1 MKKQLFSILAFLIT
15 AQIANAQGG
24 DPADGDAILP
34 VVWKSFT
41 GRAQQRNIVLNW
53 ETATERNA
61 KEFAVQ
67 HSVNGSKWDSLG
79 VVTASGNTSTAKSYN
94 FTHSTAPGGTNHYR
108 LLQRDL
114 DGKSAFSKTVSVK
127 LNNTA
132 GLTILGNP
140 VEQGVLRIRLEQ
152 SALLTLHDQTGRML
166 HQSTQQSGI
175 QSIDVSRFPKGYYTL
190 KVAEAVERILIR

>member
-1 MKKQLFSILAFLIT
+1 MKKQLFSILILLLTVHIV
-15 AQIANAQGG
+15 NAQGG
-24 DPADGDAILP
+24 DPADGDATLP

-41 GRAQQRNIVLNW
+41 GRARQRNIVLNW

-61 KEFAVQ
+61 KEFTVQ
-67 HSVNGSKWDSLG
+67 HSVNGSKWDSIG
-79 VVTASGNTSTAKSYN
+79 VVTASGNTATARAYN
-94 FTHSTAPGGTNHYR
+94 FTHGKAEAGTNHYR

-114 DGKSAFSKTVSVK
+114 DGKSAFSKTISVK

-152 SALLTLHDQTGRML
+152 SAQIFLHDQSGRMV
-166 HQSTQQSGI
+166 HQSTRQPGT

-190 KVAEAVERILIR
+190 KVADTVERILLR

>member
-1 MKKQLFSILAFLIT
+1 MIKQLFSILVLLQTVQLAH
-15 AQIANAQGG
+15 AQ
-24 DPADGDAILP
+24 DPADGDGTLLP

-41 GRAQQRNIVLNW
+41 GKTQQRNIVLTW

-67 HSVNGSKWDSLG
+67 HSANGTKWDSIG
-79 VVTASGNTSTAKSYN
+79 VVIASGNTSTARAYT
-94 FTHSTAPGGTNHYR
+94 FTHGKAANGSNHYR

-114 DGKSAFSKTVSVK
+114 DGKSAFSKTISVK
-127 LNNTA
+127 LTNAA

-152 SALLTLHDQTGRML
+152 SAQITLYDPTGRQV
-166 HQSTQQSGI
+166 HQSTQQAGM
-175 QSIDVSRFPKGYYTL
+175 QNIDVSRFPKGYYTL
-190 KVAEAVERILIR
+190 KAADMVERILIR

>member
-41 GRAQQRNIVLNW
+41 GKARQRNIVLNW

-67 HSVNGSKWDSLG
+67 HSVNGVKWDSIG
-79 VVTASGNTSTAKSYN
+79 VVTASGNTSTTRAYN
-94 FTHSTAPGGTNHYR
+94 FTHGKAEAGSNYYR

-114 DGKSAFSKTVSVK
+114 DGKSAFSKTINVK
-127 LNNTA
+127 LNNTV

-152 SALLTLHDQTGRML
+152 SAQISLHDQTGRL
-166 HQSTQQSGI
+166 VYQSTRQPGT

-190 KVAEAVERILIR
+190 KVADTVERILVR

>member
-1 MKKQLFSILAFLIT
+1 MKKQLFSILVLIL
-15 AQIANAQGG
+15 IANFTNAQGG

-41 GRAQQRNIVLNW
+41 GKARQRSIVLNW

-61 KEFAVQ
+61 KEFSVQ
-67 HSVNGSKWDSLG
+67 HSVNGSKWDSIG
-79 VVTASGNTSTAKSYN
+79 VVTASGNTSTSRAYN
-94 FTHSTAPGGTNHYR
+94 FTHSTAPVGTNHYR

-127 LNNTA
+127 LNNMA

-152 SALLTLHDQTGRML
+152 PALVTLQDPSGRRVYSVRQTAGL
-166 HQSTQQSGI
+166 QT
-175 QSIDVSRFPKGYYTL
+175 IDVSRLSKGYYL
-190 KVAEAVERILIR
+190 LEVAGTVERVWIR

>member
-1 MKKQLFSILAFLIT
+1 MKKQLFSILVLILI
-15 AQIANAQGG
+15 ANFANAQ
-24 DPADGDAILP
+24 DPADGDAVLP

-41 GRAQQRNIVLNW
+41 GKARQRNIVLNW

-79 VVTASGNTSTAKSYN
+79 VVTASGNTSTARAYG
-94 FTHSTAPGGTNHYR
+94 FTHNTAPSGSNHYR

-114 DGKSAFSKTVSVK
+114 DGKSAFSKTISVT
-127 LNNTA
+127 LTNTA

-140 VEQGVLRIRLEQ
+140 VDQGILRIRLEQ
-152 SALLTLHDQTGRML
+152 SAQIYLHDQTGRLVFQASKAKGL
-166 HQSTQQSGI
+166 HNV
-175 QSIDVSRFPKGYYTL
+175 DVSHLPNGYYLL
-190 KVAEAVERILIR
+190 KAADAVERLLIR

>member
-1 MKKQLFSILAFLIT
+1 MKKQLFSILVLIL
-15 AQIANAQGG
+15 IANFTNAQGG

-41 GRAQQRNIVLNW
+41 GKARQRSIVLNW

-67 HSVNGSKWDSLG
+67 HSTNGTKWDSIG
-79 VVTASGNTSTAKSYN
+79 VVTASGNTSTARAYN

-114 DGKSAFSKTVSVK
+114 DGKSAFSKTISVK

-140 VEQGVLRIRLEQ
+140 VEQWVLRIRLEQ
-152 SALLTLHDQTGRML
+152 PALVTLQDPSGRRVYSVRQTAGL
-166 HQSTQQSGI
+166 QT
-175 QSIDVSRFPKGYYTL
+175 IDVSRLSKGYYL
-190 KVAEAVERILIR
+190 LEVAGTVERVWIR

>member
-1 MKKQLFSILAFLIT
+1 MNKQLFSILILLLTVHFV
-15 AQIANAQGG
+15 NAQGG
-24 DPADGDAILP
+24 DPADGDATLP

-67 HSVNGSKWDSLG
+67 HSANGTKWDSIG
-79 VVTASGNTSTAKSYN
+79 VVTASGNTSTARAYD

-114 DGKSAFSKTVSVK
+114 DGRSAFSKTISVK
-127 LNNTA
+127 LINAA

-152 SALLTLHDQTGRML
+152 SAQFTLYDPTGRL
-166 HQSTQQSGI
+166 VHQSTQQSGM
-175 QSIDVSRFPKGYYTL
+175 QSIDVSRLPKGYYTL
-190 KVAEAVERILIR
+190 KVADAVERVLIR

>member
-34 VVWKSFT
+34 VVWKSFM
-41 GRAQQRNIVLNW
+41 GKARQRTIVLNW

-79 VVTASGNTSTAKSYN
+79 VVTASGNTSTARAYA
-94 FTHSTAPGGTNHYR
+94 FTHNTAPSGSNHYR

-114 DGKSAFSKTVSVK
+114 DGKSGFSKTISVK
-127 LNNTA
+127 LTNTA

-152 SALLTLHDQTGRML
+152 SALLTLHDQTGRMV
-166 HQSTQQSGI
+166 HQSTPQSGM
-175 QSIDVSRFPKGYYTL
+175 QSIDVSRLPKGYYTL
-190 KVAEAVERILIR
+190 KVADAVERVLIR

>member
-1 MKKQLFSILAFLIT
+1 MKKQLFSILVLILI
-15 AQIANAQGG
+15 ANFANAQGG

-41 GRAQQRNIVLNW
+41 GKARQRTIALNW

-67 HSVNGSKWDSLG
+67 HSVNGSKWDSIG
-79 VVTASGNTSTAKSYN
+79 VVTASGNTSTARAYG
-94 FTHSTAPGGTNHYR
+94 FTHNTASSGSNHYR

-114 DGKSAFSKTVSVK
+114 DGKSAFSKTISVK
-127 LNNTA
+127 LTNTA

-140 VEQGVLRIRLEQ
+140 LEQGVLRIRLEQ
-152 SALLTLHDQTGRML
+152 TALVTVHDQTGRQV
-166 HQSTQQSGI
+166 HQSTSQSGM
-175 QSIDVSRFPKGYYTL
+175 QSIDVSRLPKGYYTL
-190 KVAEAVERILIR
+190 KVADAVERVLIR